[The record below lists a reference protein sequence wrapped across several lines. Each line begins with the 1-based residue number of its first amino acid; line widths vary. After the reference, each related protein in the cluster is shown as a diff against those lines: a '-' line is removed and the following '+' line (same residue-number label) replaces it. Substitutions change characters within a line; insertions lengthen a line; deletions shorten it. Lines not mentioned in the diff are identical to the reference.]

1 MTPLPQS
8 GLEGIWKLL
17 TVLMSPWL
25 LSTRWPDGCFRLVHC
40 NNGSCG
46 GWSGV
51 GGGQHQQTLFVV
63 HASDPLELQHVATNI
78 EMFSF
83 QLKPF
88 LVPLLPLTDSV
99 DVFTKHCER
108 SHPSSV
114 FLILYFQSLKTQ
126 TFSWLNVV
134 PTVRAKYRMTKII
147 KVKSIDISLCLNNHK
162 INNFLLQNTN
172 KPTVSP
178 FLKGVIARD
187 IFFL

>member
-1 MTPLPQS
+1 MDVS
-8 GLEGIWKLL
+8 GWCLAIMDVVVGGQGLVVVNINRLYLL
-17 TVLMSPWL
+17 FMLQILSSSNMSP
-25 LSTRWPDGCFRLVHC
+25 
-40 NNGSCG
+40 
-46 GWSGV
+46 
-51 GGGQHQQTLFVV
+51 Q
-63 HASDPLELQHVATNI
+63 ELATNI

-99 DVFTKHCER
+99 DVFTKHWER

-187 IFFL
+187 IFFCKFCHFISLNN